1 MGSGT
6 TLFTIFGL
14 AFIAFIILG
23 MLISQSNH
31 RARKARNEQITQLQL
46 QQRRLNNLLRSL
58 PASYLS
64 IELRDFIYQAL
75 QQNIRAQMALSKTKK
90 EILNSDLEQ
99 ISAERARVRETPP
112 PEQKTAKLTAE
123 QASLY
128 RGLLKS
134 LYQFI
139 RRNYETGRLN
149 KEHAEK
155 IINQV
160 ELKLIETAVDYFML
174 MGHDFHTEQRYRQ
187 ARNAYQKALDA
198 IEGSIYSARFKQ
210 QTVKIRNELNKLVD
224 EWRENR
230 DTESQAASAK
240 LAGGME
246 SFVEEQDSWKKKQ
259 TYD

>member
-1 MGSGT
+1 MGST
-6 TLFTIFGL
+6 NTLLTVIGL
-14 AFIAFIILG
+14 AILAFIILG

-31 RARKARNEQITQLQL
+31 RARKARNEQINQLQL

-64 IELRDFIYQAL
+64 VELRDFIYQAL
-75 QQNIRAQMALSKTKK
+75 QQNLKSQITLARSSK
-90 EILNSDLEQ
+90 EHLISDLEQ
-99 ISAERARVRETPP
+99 VSAERLRVRDNPPAAETL
-112 PEQKTAKLTAE
+112 KLTAD

-149 KEHAEK
+149 KDHAEK

-160 ELKLIETAVDYFML
+160 ELKLIETAVDYFTL
-174 MGHDFHTEQRYRQ
+174 IGGEFHAEQKYRQ

-198 IEGSIYSARFKQ
+198 IEGSIYSSRFKQ
-210 QTVKIRNELNKLVD
+210 QTVKLRNELNKLVD

-230 DTESQAASAK
+230 DVVSKAASEK
-240 LAGGME
+240 LAGGFE

-259 TYD
+259 DYE